1 MRKTISPFVALA
13 IACLAVAGCQTTPP
27 KSQSP
32 SAPPASQQSRA
43 AGAATASQPA
53 AQLGAQEPEASPQGG
68 QPTANV
74 APAAQG
80 ARQGVQPQASSG
92 RRPAIGTTA
101 TGQLRKLGTG
111 VSTTIGGLIHRVAAL
126 FSIKPAPAR
135 KQPAPA
141 PRAAPERAPLVSAD
155 VLPMV
160 VIGGVILAGC
170 LLGAAMI
177 VAGRR
182 GG

>member
-13 IACLAVAGCQTTPP
+13 IACLAVSGCQTTPP

-43 AGAATASQPA
+43 AGTASASQP
-53 AQLGAQEPEASPQGG
+53 GAQEPQASPQGG
-68 QPTANV
+68 QPTADV
-74 APAAQG
+74 APAAPG

-92 RRPAIGTTA
+92 RRPAIGTVA

-135 KQPAPA
+135 KPPAPA